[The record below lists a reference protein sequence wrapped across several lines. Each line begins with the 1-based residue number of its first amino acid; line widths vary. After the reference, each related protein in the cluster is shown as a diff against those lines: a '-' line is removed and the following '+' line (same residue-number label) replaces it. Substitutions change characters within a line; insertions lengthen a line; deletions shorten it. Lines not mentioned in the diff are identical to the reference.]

1 VARSGQVGNDE
12 CVFARLGEGT
22 GDIPRHRAEDEGIY
36 RVESVGV
43 EAMDGRITGGSKM
56 ISVRAVVFGTLIW
69 AGVIFVMGLVVYGI
83 DYVLSLIFGIR

>member
-1 VARSGQVGNDE
+1 
-12 CVFARLGEGT
+12 
-22 GDIPRHRAEDEGIY
+22 
-36 RVESVGV
+36 
-43 EAMDGRITGGSKM
+43 M

>member
-1 VARSGQVGNDE
+1 
-12 CVFARLGEGT
+12 
-22 GDIPRHRAEDEGIY
+22 
-36 RVESVGV
+36 
-43 EAMDGRITGGSKM
+43 MDGRITGGSKM